1 MLARR
6 TLAIALLALLTSRGL
21 HAQTLPAGPVSV
33 LDGELVLGG
42 EVVATLGSQDDIA
55 FFNYTDYEHNTLRM
69 FRASLAAA
77 WRPVDRL
84 AFVGEVRSEDLTE
97 PHAYAAYVRIRPWMA
112 HQLDIQAGRI
122 PPAFGAFGRRTY
134 QTDAPLIGYPLA
146 YQYLSSLRPDAVP
159 ATLGDLLRMRARGW
173 QTSFP
178 VGSTIPATGVP
189 LVSAFQWDT
198 GVQARYKVKEV
209 EVAFAVTIGTLSDPR
224 TSDNNGGRQYSGRAS
239 WQPSPGLIVGA
250 SAARGAWLDRHVQQ
264 LLPTRDASYPQ
275 TALGADIEYSRD
287 HWLIRSEL
295 VFSRWRVPLALEA
308 PAGIDLDAL
317 GTWVEGRYRFTPR
330 FFAAARLDHLGFSK
344 VALSGAQDVS
354 WDAPVR
360 RAEIGGGWY
369 LQRNLI
375 AKLAVQIND
384 RDGGRVRERTY
395 ISGQIAYW
403 F

>member
-6 TLAIALLALLTSRGL
+6 TLAIVLLALLTSRGL
-21 HAQTLPAGPVSV
+21 HAQTLPAGPVTV

-69 FRASLAAA
+69 FRVSLAAA

-97 PHAYAAYVRIRPWMA
+97 PHAYAAYVRVRPWMA

-198 GVQARYKVKEV
+198 GVQARYKAKAV

-224 TSDNNGGRQYSGRAS
+224 TSDNNGGDDDTVRAA
-239 WQPSPGLIVGA
+239 PG
-250 SAARGAWLDRHVQQ
+250 
-264 LLPTRDASYPQ
+264 PP
-275 TALGADIEYSRD
+275 E
-287 HWLIRSEL
+287 
-295 VFSRWRVPLALEA
+295 P
-308 PAGIDLDAL
+308 
-317 GTWVEGRYRFTPR
+317 PR
-330 FFAAARLDHLGFSK
+330 
-344 VALSGAQDVS
+344 
-354 WDAPVR
+354 PV
-360 RAEIGGGWY
+360 
-369 LQRNLI
+369 
-375 AKLAVQIND
+375 
-384 RDGGRVRERTY
+384 
-395 ISGQIAYW
+395 
-403 F
+403 